1 MSNWTNLTI
10 SFNRTPLHQPP
21 SNKHVLLLHTVHMK
35 WKHFNMTNLWKYL
48 SPWDEEWFFFFF
60 FSNCKLSGSLE
71 MHVGAWIREAAQVLP
86 PCGLTFS
93 ESILFQ
99 LLNAWPLLPPMSL
112 TTARKALLLS
122 LIIVMQWASA
132 LPCQDFGSVSPRRQH
147 PLYSLLLSTAQFQPF
162 RRFLTNCSI
171 RIQMKNHI
179 CTLSFSSI

>member
-1 MSNWTNLTI
+1 MSYFYILYIWNGNILTW
-10 SFNRTPLHQPP
+10 RTYESTCLRE
-21 SNKHVLLLHTVHMK
+21 MK
-35 WKHFNMTNLWKYL
+35 
-48 SPWDEEWFFFFF
+48 SDFFFLL
-60 FSNCKLSGSLE
+60 SRLSGSLE